1 MANSRLVLRYIGHA
15 VRPASL
21 PFVPPEREDM
31 ENLPPGREFE
41 IPSGGIVLG
50 RYKSADVHVYSAYVK
65 GMHVRLWPVEDGI
78 AAEDLASTNGTAVNG
93 AVFSG
98 QPERR
103 QVVLRVGDRLTL
115 ASTHDFEIV
124 ERAGRPDGANV
135 PLVLP

>member
-1 MANSRLVLRYIGHA
+1 
-15 VRPASL
+15 
-21 PFVPPEREDM
+21 M

-50 RYKSADVHVYSAYVK
+50 RYKSADVRVYSAYVK
-65 GMHVRLWPVEDGI
+65 GAHVRLWPVKDGI
-78 AAEDLASTNGTAVNG
+78 GAEDLASTNGTAVNG
-93 AVFSG
+93 TVFSR
-98 QPERR
+98 QPGSR

-124 ERAGRPDGANV
+124 ERDGRPDGANL